1 MGFAVA
7 FFHLACYNR
16 IMKNT
21 NSYEKQVF
29 KYNLSVKMIVLSI
42 LAILLSVAG
51 IAVSANRIA
60 QEEIDGFI
68 AALRSPLLIFVCLAC
83 IVIVLSIL
91 IKSQYVIDGKDYIT
105 QFGFIKSRFPIK
117 DITALVLDSDTK
129 KLTVY
134 IGEQY
139 SVLSLN
145 AEWNDAFIK
154 ALRDINPNI
163 DFSFTLAE
171 ENKSKD
177 KKNKK

>member
-1 MGFAVA
+1 
-7 FFHLACYNR
+7 
-16 IMKNT
+16 MKNT
-21 NSYEKQVF
+21 NFNEKKVF
-29 KYNLSVKMIVLSI
+29 KYTLSTKMIILSI
-42 LAILLSVAG
+42 LALLLSVAG
-51 IAVSANRIA
+51 IAVSTNRIL
-60 QEEIDGFI
+60 QEGEIDGFI
-68 AALRSPLLIFVCLAC
+68 AALRSPLLILVSVAC

-91 IKSQYVIDGKDYIT
+91 IKSQYVIDGKDYII

-154 ALRDINPNI
+154 ALREINPNI

-171 ENKSKD
+171 QNSNNEKPD
-177 KKNKK
+177 KKKKK

>member
-1 MGFAVA
+1 
-7 FFHLACYNR
+7 
-16 IMKNT
+16 MKDT
-21 NSYEKQVF
+21 NSYEKKVF
-29 KYNLSVKMIVLSI
+29 KYTLSVKMILLSI

-51 IAVSANRIA
+51 IAVSAYRIA
-60 QEEIDGFI
+60 REGKIDGFV
-68 AALRSPLLIFVCLAC
+68 AALRSPLLILVCVMC

-163 DFSFTLAE
+163 DFSFTLAQ
-171 ENKSKD
+171 ENKDKDKD

>member
-1 MGFAVA
+1 MIAIAIAV
-7 FFHLACYNR
+7 L
-16 IMKNT
+16 
-21 NSYEKQVF
+21 
-29 KYNLSVKMIVLSI
+29 VLC
-42 LAILLSVAG
+42 AAG
-51 IAVSANRIA
+51 IAVSVYRLVTYGIKEFDDVL
-60 QEEIDGFI
+60 Q
-68 AALRSPLLIFVCLAC
+68 SPLLILVCIFC
-83 IVIVLSIL
+83 IVLVISMLA
-91 IKSQYVIDGKDYIT
+91 KSQYVIDGKDYIT